1 MLVGFCEIWPI
12 QWGTSFFNPFPTLY
26 GYRSFK
32 PLYFSG
38 TPTFL
43 LRKQQFIMAKPNLF
57 IGKSACFL
65 VFPEK
70 QHIFHGRNHHVSQV
84 SWWNGMLF
92 TVKPP
97 WVHGNTQHQISAQV
111 CTSDHKPISSTWT
124 FMAAPVFQIPTSP
137 ATKVGLGGILMRIL
151 PFERS
156 FQWDFT
162 DLWCDFMGI

>member
-43 LRKQQFIMAKPNLF
+43 LRKPQFIMAKPNLF
-57 IGKSACFL
+57 IGKSACVL

-70 QHIFHGRNHHVSQV
+70 QHIFHGRNHRVSQV

-97 WVHGNTQHQISAQV
+97 WVHGLHFGSQTHLQYLDLHGCTGLPDPHQPCDQGG
-111 CTSDHKPISSTWT
+111 TW
-124 FMAAPVFQIPTSP
+124 
-137 ATKVGLGGILMRIL
+137 
-151 PFERS
+151 
-156 FQWDFT
+156 WDF
-162 DLWCDFMGI
+162 DGGFPIWKELSMGFYRHVMWFYGHLMED